1 MRFSSQGLKPAST
14 AKKSARV
21 AETRRRVL
29 IADTDTQLARRLS
42 DYFWSQ
48 GIECRLAISIS
59 EAKETIE
66 YWQPDAVFV
75 DLMLPETNA
84 LSLCRFVQT
93 KTLKKV
99 PQIIVMSKHTQ
110 PQGIETMRRAGAS
123 HYLVKPFSL
132 EDAYM
137 MIRPKVAPE
146 SSAAGFSPTLG
157 GPESSVMELHL
168 LNLFIQ
174 QATQGESEQQ
184 RMFNLMRMISL
195 KLHALRC
202 SIIQVVNETT
212 GLVLA
217 SNDDETVQGLPL
229 KLAQYPEVLE
239 VWRTRN
245 PLIIPNIATSDLL
258 APVRPLLQK
267 TPFETI
273 ALFPVFRRGEP
284 YAVISLRMEQKQR
297 GEIYY
302 IDKFGRVVSQIL
314 SLALSQ

>member
-14 AKKSARV
+14 ARRGIRP
-21 AETRRRVL
+21 AEGRRRVL
-29 IADTDTQLARRLS
+29 IADSDTQLARRLA
-42 DYFWSQ
+42 DYFWGQ

-59 EAKETIE
+59 EAKEVIE

-84 LSLCRFVQT
+84 LSLCRFVQS
-93 KTLKKV
+93 KPLKKV

-132 EDAYM
+132 EDAFL
-137 MIRPKVAPE
+137 MIKPKVSGPTEGVPA
-146 SSAAGFSPTLG
+146 SPADA
-157 GPESSVMELHL
+157 SIMELHL

-174 QATQGESEQQ
+174 QATQGQSEQQ
-184 RMFNLMRMISL
+184 RLYNLMRMISL
-195 KLHALRC
+195 KVHALRC
-202 SIIQVVNETT
+202 SIIQIQDETT

-217 SNDDETVQGLPL
+217 SNDDEKVQGLPL

-239 VWRTRN
+239 VYRTKN
-245 PLIIPNIATSDLL
+245 PLIIPNIATSDIL
-258 APVRPLLQK
+258 APVKPLLQK

-273 ALFPVFRRGEP
+273 ALFPVFRRGQFF
-284 YAVISLRMEQKQR
+284 AVMSLRMEQKQR

-314 SLALSQ
+314 SLALSL

>member
-14 AKKSARV
+14 AKRSVRT
-21 AETRRRVL
+21 AEVRHRVL
-29 IADTDTQLARRLS
+29 IADSDTQLARRLA
-42 DYFWSQ
+42 DHFWGQ

-59 EAKETIE
+59 EAKEVIE

-93 KTLKKV
+93 KTLKKI

-132 EDAYM
+132 EDAFM
-137 MIRPKVAPE
+137 MIKPKAPPE
-146 SSAAGFSPTLG
+146 AAEVPASPT
-157 GPESSVMELHL
+157 EASVMELHL

-174 QATQGESEQQ
+174 QATQGQGDQQ
-184 RMFNLMRMISL
+184 RLYNLMRMISL
-195 KLHALRC
+195 KVHALRC
-202 SIIQVVNETT
+202 SIIQITDEEN

-217 SNDDETVQGLPL
+217 SNDDENVQGLPL
-229 KLAQYPEVLE
+229 KLVQYPEVLE
-239 VWRTRN
+239 VYRTKK

-273 ALFPVFRRGEP
+273 ALFPVFRRGEF
-284 YAVISLRMEQKQR
+284 YAVMSMRMEQKQR

-314 SLALSQ
+314 SLALST